1 MTKIRLRYSKT
12 GKAKYISHLDLMAT
26 MRRAL
31 LRAGVALKYSEG
43 FNPHPYMSV
52 ALPLPVGCGSSCEL
66 MDVGLADGAWYGD
79 LPGLVTAKLPEGL
92 EVFEAYAPSR
102 KFSEIAMIGISGAFH
117 YDGGPPAGAC
127 ERLSERFAAGTVVI
141 SKKTKRG
148 VSDIDIAP
156 HVRDISFFGDSTINM
171 TARVSAK
178 DPSINPGDILG
189 ALGSGF
195 EALKPDYA
203 AFARTELYD
212 ANMKIFR

>member
-31 LRAGVALKYSEG
+31 LRAGIALKYSEG

-52 ALPLPVGCGSSCEL
+52 ALPLSVGCGSFCEL
-66 MDVGLADGAWYGD
+66 MDVGLADGEGASG

-92 EVFEAYAPSR
+92 EVFEAYAPTR
-102 KFSEIAMIGISGAFH
+102 KFCEIAWIGIDGTFH
-117 YDGGPPAGAC
+117 YDGGPPPDVC
-127 ERLSERFAAGTVVI
+127 ERLSERFAAETVVI
-141 SKKTKRG
+141 AKKTKRG

-156 HVRDISFFGDSTINM
+156 HIRDMGFFGDGAISVA
-171 TARVSAK
+171 ARISAQS
-178 DPSINPGDILG
+178 PSISPDDIMN
-189 ALGSGF
+189 ALGGGF
-195 EALKPDYA
+195 EGLKPDFA
-203 AFARTELYD
+203 AFARTGLFD